1 MNLKFPKNFLW
12 GASTSAHQIEG
23 GNVNDWSE
31 WEKSEKRI
39 KELKSK
45 NLNPDDFISGS
56 ACDSYHRYEEDFDL
70 AKKLNNNAH
79 RFSLEWSRIEPEEGK
94 FDQLAI
100 EHYRKVLQ
108 AGKKRGLKLV
118 VTLWHWTNPI
128 WIARMGGWTN
138 KKTVDYFCRYAEF
151 IAKEFGEYVDFW
163 VTLNEPMAH
172 VGFGYVGGNFPPNKK
187 FDLLGA
193 RKVLNNLAQAHIKA
207 YQKIHEII
215 PGAQIGFTSL
225 TDYFEP
231 ANKWNPLDLLI
242 NSVARY
248 FHHRI
253 FLNKVCRYLD
263 YVGVDYYFHQKI
275 SCWPPFRTNEN
286 KEVND
291 MGWEIYPAGIYQV
304 LKYLSKFKK
313 PIYIMEN
320 GIANEDD
327 KKRSK
332 FILDHL
338 RFVHQAIQDGMD
350 VRGYFYWSLLDNF
363 EWAHGFAPKFG
374 LYAVDRK
381 TFKRTM
387 RPSAKVYG
395 EICGNNEVKI

>member
-1 MNLKFPKNFLW
+1 
-12 GASTSAHQIEG
+12 
-23 GNVNDWSE
+23 
-31 WEKSEKRI
+31 
-39 KELKSK
+39 
-45 NLNPDDFISGS
+45 
-56 ACDSYHRYEEDFDL
+56 
-70 AKKLNNNAH
+70 
-79 RFSLEWSRIEPEEGK
+79 
-94 FDQLAI
+94 
-100 EHYRKVLQ
+100 
-108 AGKKRGLKLV
+108 
-118 VTLWHWTNPI
+118 
-128 WIARMGGWTN
+128 
-138 KKTVDYFCRYAEF
+138 
-151 IAKEFGEYVDFW
+151 
-163 VTLNEPMAH
+163 
-172 VGFGYVGGNFPPNKK
+172 
-187 FDLLGA
+187 
-193 RKVLNNLAQAHIKA
+193 
-207 YQKIHEII
+207 
-215 PGAQIGFTSL
+215 
-225 TDYFEP
+225 
-231 ANKWNPLDLLI
+231 
-242 NSVARY
+242 
-248 FHHRI
+248 
-253 FLNKVCRYLD
+253 LD

-275 SCWPPFRTNEN
+275 SCRPPFRANEN